1 MYDSIKIKTLG
12 FSFKKSK
19 PLFHRLKYSF
29 EKNKK
34 YVIIGSSG
42 SGKSTLLNI
51 IAGKISDY
59 SGKIEWDNVNY
70 HKIMK
75 RALQDQIIFIDQAPY
90 IFNASIRENITLLD
104 SYSERDIQEVIS
116 TVGLDSWV
124 SNLKDGLETVINFN
138 AKNISGGEK
147 QRIALARG
155 LLKNKSILLL
165 DEPTSS
171 LDDKSASDIE
181 ELIFKNSSLTVIM
194 VTHQLRESISQLADE
209 IIELE

>member
-1 MYDSIKIKTLG
+1 
-12 FSFKKSK
+12 
-19 PLFHRLKYSF
+19 
-29 EKNKK
+29 
-34 YVIIGSSG
+34 
-42 SGKSTLLNI
+42 
-51 IAGKISDY
+51 
-59 SGKIEWDNVNY
+59 
-70 HKIMK
+70 MK
-75 RALQDQIIFIDQAPY
+75 RTIQDQIIFIDQDPY

-104 SYSERDIQEVIS
+104 SYSEREIQEVIS
-116 TVGLDSWV
+116 AVGLDSWV
-124 SNLKDGLETVINFN
+124 SNLEDDIETVINLN

>member
-1 MYDSIKIKTLG
+1 ME
-12 FSFKKSK
+12 FSYKKSK
-19 PLFHRLKYSF
+19 PLFHRLNYSF

-59 SGKIEWDNVNY
+59 LGKIERDNVDY

-75 RALQDQIIFIDQAPY
+75 RTIQDQIIFIDQEPY

-104 SYSERDIQEVIS
+104 SYSEREIQEVIS
-116 TVGLDSWV
+116 AVGLDSWV
-124 SNLKDGLETVINFN
+124 SNLEDGIETVINLN

-165 DEPTSS
+165 DEPISS

-181 ELIFKNSSLTVIM
+181 ELIVKNSSLTVIM

>member
-1 MYDSIKIKTLG
+1 MI
-12 FSFKKSK
+12 
-19 PLFHRLKYSF
+19 
-29 EKNKK
+29 
-34 YVIIGSSG
+34 
-42 SGKSTLLNI
+42 STV
-51 IAGKISDY
+51 G
-59 SGKIEWDNVNY
+59 
-70 HKIMK
+70 
-75 RALQDQIIFIDQAPY
+75 
-90 IFNASIRENITLLD
+90 
-104 SYSERDIQEVIS
+104 
-116 TVGLDSWV
+116 TVGLDSRV
-124 SNLKDGLETVINFN
+124 SNLKDGLETVINLN
-138 AKNISGGEK
+138 AKNISGGEI

>member
-1 MYDSIKIKTLG
+1 M
-12 FSFKKSK
+12 
-19 PLFHRLKYSF
+19 
-29 EKNKK
+29 
-34 YVIIGSSG
+34 
-42 SGKSTLLNI
+42 
-51 IAGKISDY
+51 
-59 SGKIEWDNVNY
+59 
-70 HKIMK
+70 
-75 RALQDQIIFIDQAPY
+75 
-90 IFNASIRENITLLD
+90 
-104 SYSERDIQEVIS
+104 IS

-124 SNLKDGLETVINFN
+124 SNLKDGLETVINLN